1 MADRRV
7 STAAV
12 AACLLPAALACAA
25 GAAAEVRDP
34 HGVAVIVGNRD
45 YAERGLSDVEYA
57 VRDARAFERYVL
69 DVLGYPPQN
78 VLVLENATRLRM
90 FEAFGRPSDPPGGP
104 SDLWALL
111 DPEGRS
117 DVAVFYSGH
126 GAPGRDDGEGY
137 LLPVDVPA
145 RSAQDEGYPIA
156 ALYDTLAALRSAP
169 GRSARSARVYLD
181 ACFSGMSQRGSV
193 FVGVSPAF
201 PVAALPENVA
211 DGVAVLSAGGPREFA
226 SWDEDAGHGMFTR
239 HLLDALYGAGD
250 ADGDDRVTAREAKKW
265 LDEHMTR
272 AVWLRHRAVQT
283 AHLLL
288 GSASDAVLSSA
299 PPGGFP
305 ARPMGDTPP
314 PPPDE
319 EEYLEVASGDP
330 PPPPPPDAEAAEKAL
345 GLSRED
351 WRSVQLGLDA
361 LDFDPGPADGDPG
374 PRTRKA
380 ISSWQDE
387 KGYGATGRL
396 TGDQAETLVAVGR
409 EVLERVQQEQ
419 ARGPSIGEAFRDCP
433 HCPEMV
439 VVPAGSFTMG
449 SPSSESGRNGDEGP
463 QRRVEISSPFA
474 VGVYEVTFAE
484 WDACASDGGCRGYH
498 PDDEG
503 WGGGGRP
510 VINVDWND
518 AKAYASWL
526 SRETGE
532 SYRLLS
538 EAEWEYVARAGTTT
552 RFWWGDDIGR
562 NRANCSSSSCGDSH
576 RGTAPV
582 GSFRANGFGLHDV
595 HGNVRE
601 WVEDCWHGSYA
612 GAPRDGRAW
621 LGNNGGE
628 CSLRIL
634 RGGSW
639 LYYPRD
645 LRSAVRNRLVTGN
658 RINYIGF
665 RVARTFAP

>member
-12 AACLLPAALACAA
+12 AACLLPAALACA
-25 GAAAEVRDP
+25 AAAEVRDP

-69 DVLGYPPQN
+69 DVLGYAPQN
-78 VLVLENATRLRM
+78 VLVLENATRRRM

-156 ALYDTLAALRSAP
+156 ALYDTLAALRSAS

-211 DGVAVLSAGGPREFA
+211 DGVAVLSAGGPQEFA

-250 ADGDDRVTAREAKKW
+250 ADGDDRVTAREAKNW

-272 AVWLRHRAVQT
+272 AAWLRHRAVQT

-288 GSASDAVLSSA
+288 GPASDAVLSTA

-305 ARPMGDTPP
+305 ARPVGDTPP
-314 PPPDE
+314 PPPDAAAVE
-319 EEYLEVASGDP
+319 E
-330 PPPPPPDAEAAEKAL
+330 AL
-345 GLSRED
+345 GLSRGAA
-351 WRSVQLGLDA
+351 R
-361 LDFDPGPADGDPG
+361 DP
-374 PRTRKA
+374 
-380 ISSWQDE
+380 
-387 KGYGATGRL
+387 
-396 TGDQAETLVAVGR
+396 AVGN
-409 EVLERVQQEQ
+409 V
-419 ARGPSIGEAFRDCP
+419 FRDCP

-449 SPSSESGRNGDEGP
+449 SPSSEAGRDGDEGP
-463 QRRVEISSPFA
+463 QRRVNIPSPFA
-474 VGVYEVTFAE
+474 VGVYEATFAE
-484 WDACASDGGCRGYH
+484 WDACVSGGGCDGHH

-503 WGGGGRP
+503 WGRGGRP
-510 VINVDWND
+510 VIHVSWDD
-518 AKAYASWL
+518 AQAYASWL

-532 SYRLLS
+532 DYRLLS
-538 EAEWEYVARAGTTT
+538 EAEWEYVARAGTAT
-552 RFWWGDDIGR
+552 RYWWGNGIGS
-562 NRANCSSSSCGDSH
+562 NRANCASCGA
-576 RGTAPV
+576 GYANTVPV
-582 GSFRANGFGLHDV
+582 GSFGANAFGLHDV
-595 HGNVRE
+595 HGNVYE
-601 WVEDCWHGSYA
+601 WVADCWHDSYA
-612 GAPRDGRAW
+612 GAPRDGTPW
-621 LGNNGGE
+621 FGGRGGD
-628 CSLRIL
+628 CSYRVL

-639 LYYPRD
+639 SNTPRY
-645 LRSAVRNRLVTGN
+645 LRSANRGRDGSGDRDDN
-658 RINYIGF
+658 DGF
-665 RVARTFAP
+665 RVARTFTP

>member
-12 AACLLPAALACAA
+12 AACLLPAALADAA
-25 GAAAEVRDP
+25 GAAAEIRDP

-250 ADGDDRVTAREAKKW
+250 VDGDDRVTAREAKSW

-305 ARPMGDTPP
+305 ARPVGDTPP
-314 PPPDE
+314 PPPDAAAVE
-319 EEYLEVASGDP
+319 E
-330 PPPPPPDAEAAEKAL
+330 AL
-345 GLSRED
+345 GLLRGAA
-351 WRSVQLGLDA
+351 R
-361 LDFDPGPADGDPG
+361 DP
-374 PRTRKA
+374 
-380 ISSWQDE
+380 
-387 KGYGATGRL
+387 
-396 TGDQAETLVAVGR
+396 AVGD
-409 EVLERVQQEQ
+409 V
-419 ARGPSIGEAFRDCP
+419 FRDCP

-449 SPSSESGRNGDEGP
+449 SPSSEAGRDGDEGP
-463 QRRVEISSPFA
+463 QRRVDIPSPFA
-474 VGVYEVTFAE
+474 VGMYEVTFAE
-484 WDACASDGGCRGYH
+484 WDACVSGEGCDGHH

-503 WGGGGRP
+503 WGRGGRP
-510 VINVDWND
+510 VIHVSWDD
-518 AKAYASWL
+518 AQAYASWL

-532 SYRLLS
+532 DYRLLS
-538 EAEWEYVARAGTTT
+538 EAEWEYVARAGTAT
-552 RFWWGDDIGR
+552 RYWWGNGIGS
-562 NRANCSSSSCGDSH
+562 NRANCASCGA
-576 RGTAPV
+576 GYANTVPV
-582 GSFRANGFGLHDV
+582 GSFSANAFGLHDV
-595 HGNVRE
+595 HGNVYE
-601 WVEDCWHGSYA
+601 WVEDCWHDSYV
-612 GAPRDGRAW
+612 GAPRDGTAW
-621 LGNNGGE
+621 FGGRGGD
-628 CSLRIL
+628 CSYRVL

-639 LYYPRD
+639 SNNPRY
-645 LRSAVRNRLVTGN
+645 LRSANRGRDGSGDRDDN
-658 RINYIGF
+658 DGF
-665 RVARTFAP
+665 RVARKFTP